1 MPRNSA
7 RKAKPGRPRRP
18 RAEPDAPTWI
28 DRLVLNTGE
37 TLRKAKSTT
46 TGNLAQLDTDLYD
59 VIDAQGQVVGG
70 VVHTTAISLKPPF
83 VTRNE
88 LIQTNLDGSEVLRAR
103 W

>member
-7 RKAKPGRPRRP
+7 RKAKQGRPRHRP
-18 RAEPDAPTWI
+18 SEPETPQWM

-37 TLRKAKSTT
+37 TLRKMKSTT
-46 TGNLAQLDTDLYD
+46 TGNLGQFDRDVYE
-59 VIDAQGQVVGG
+59 VIDAQRQTVGW

>member
-1 MPRNSA
+1 M
-7 RKAKPGRPRRP
+7 
-18 RAEPDAPTWI
+18 
-28 DRLVLNTGE
+28 LNTGE
-37 TLRKAKSTT
+37 TLRKATSTT
-46 TGNLAQLDTDLYD
+46 TSNLGQFDSNVYD
-59 VIDAQGQVVGG
+59 VIDAQGQTVGG